1 MNMAANDARSVQVAA
16 IQHCATT
23 DVTGNLDAVER
34 LALEARDAGAEV
46 VMTAEAFAYIGPD
59 RGKRDLLE
67 PLPSGGPILDRCRR
81 LAVRLG
87 CDLVLGGFH
96 ETATD
101 AGKAFN
107 TCVHLDARGE
117 VAALYRKIHL
127 FDIELADGTA
137 LHESRR
143 TAAGDALVTT
153 RLPFGL
159 LGLTICYDVRF
170 PYVYQALTDQG
181 AVALTVPSAFT
192 ATTGAA
198 HWHTLLR
205 TRAIECQCYV
215 IAPAQHG
222 RHNDRR
228 RSYGHSLIVD
238 PWGEVIAECDNG
250 DGFALAVVD
259 PARVAQVREQ
269 LPSLTHRVPA
279 SSLRCEPSS
288 ANPVTRR

>member
-1 MNMAANDARSVQVAA
+1 MATGDVRAVQVAA
-16 IQHCATT
+16 IQHCATA
-23 DVTGNLDAVER
+23 DVAGNLGAVER
-34 LALEARDAGAEV
+34 LALAAREAGAEA

-67 PLPSGGPILDRCRR
+67 PLPAGGPILDRCQQ

-96 ETATD
+96 EAAPD

-127 FDIELADGTA
+127 FDIELADGTK
-137 LHESRR
+137 LRESRH
-143 TAAGDALVTT
+143 TAPGDALTTT

-159 LGLTICYDVRF
+159 LGLTICYDLRF
-170 PYVYQALTDQG
+170 PYLHQALADLG
-181 AVALTVPSAFT
+181 AVALSVPSAFT

-205 TRAIECQCYV
+205 ARAIECQCYV

-222 RHNDRR
+222 RHNARR
-228 RSYGHSLIVD
+228 RSFGHSLIVD
-238 PWGEVIAECDNG
+238 PWGEVIAECEDG
-250 DGFALAVVD
+250 DGFALAGID
-259 PARVAQVREQ
+259 PARVAQVRKQ
-269 LPSLTHRVPA
+269 LPCLGHRVA
-279 SSLRCEPSS
+279 MTSLRLPGDGCKASP
-288 ANPVTRR
+288 

>member
-1 MNMAANDARSVQVAA
+1 MAAADVRAVQVAA
-16 IQHCATT
+16 IQHCATA
-23 DVTGNLDAVER
+23 DVAGNLDLVER
-34 LALEARDAGAEV
+34 LALAARDAGAEA

-59 RGKRDLLE
+59 RGRRDLLE
-67 PLPSGGPILDRCRR
+67 PLPAGGPILDRCRQ

-96 ETATD
+96 EAAPE

-127 FDIELADGTA
+127 FDIELADGTE

-143 TAAGDALVTT
+143 TAPGDALATT

-159 LGLTICYDVRF
+159 LGLTVCYDLRF

-181 AVALTVPSAFT
+181 AVAMTVPSAFT

-205 TRAIECQCYV
+205 ARAIECQCYV

-222 RHNDRR
+222 RHNARR
-228 RSYGHSLIVD
+228 RSFGHSLIVD
-238 PWGEVIAECDNG
+238 PWGEVIAECDGG
-250 DGFALAVVD
+250 DGFALACID
-259 PARVAQVREQ
+259 PARVAEVRKQ
-269 LPSLTHRVPA
+269 LPCLGHRVA
-279 SSLRCEPSS
+279 MRSLRQQPGDCCKASP
-288 ANPVTRR
+288 

>member
-1 MNMAANDARSVQVAA
+1 MNTATDDVRAVEVAA

-23 DVTGNLDAVER
+23 DVAGNLDAVER
-34 LALEARDAGAEV
+34 LALAARDAGAEV

-59 RGKRDLLE
+59 RGKRALLE

-87 CDLVLGGFH
+87 CDLLLGGFH
-96 ETATD
+96 EAAPD

-117 VAALYRKIHL
+117 VAALYRKVHL
-127 FDIELADGTA
+127 FDIQLADGTE

-159 LGLTICYDVRF
+159 LGLTICYDLRF
-170 PYVYQALTDQG
+170 PYFYQALTDQG

-222 RHNDRR
+222 QHNDRR

-288 ANPVTRR
+288 ANPVKRR